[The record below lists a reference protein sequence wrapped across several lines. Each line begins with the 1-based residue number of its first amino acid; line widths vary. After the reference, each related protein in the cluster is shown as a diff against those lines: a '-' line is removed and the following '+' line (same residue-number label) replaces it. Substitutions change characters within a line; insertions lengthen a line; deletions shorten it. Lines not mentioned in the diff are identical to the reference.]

1 MEGFPSLLSV
11 EEALKR
17 LRASVTHRVRELEEV
32 GLLEAVSRICA
43 EDVRAPI
50 DSPPFD
56 RSAVDGYAVIA
67 EDTFGA
73 SLNNPVELKM
83 VGSAYPGMDVAR
95 LPRLSRGEALKL
107 MTGAPLPPGANAV
120 VMVEDTVRRGEVV
133 EVVKPVHPYRNVS
146 RRGEDYRAGE
156 VVVGKGT
163 KIRPWHVAALAS
175 LNISRV
181 RVLRRA
187 RVGVLSTGSEL
198 IEVGEEVKPGKIM
211 NSSKPM
217 LLALLEEEGAEG
229 VDLGIVADD
238 LELIKAKI
246 LEGIRGA
253 DALIVTGGT
262 SVGELDL
269 VPEAVS
275 ALGEVIVHGLM
286 MRPGKP
292 TGFGVIEGKP
302 VFMLSG
308 FPVAALVG
316 FQLLVRPALSL
327 MLGYKEEPRPR
338 IRGRLTRRVATPPST
353 RSYVRVKVKR
363 AGGEV
368 LVEPLMLTGSG
379 LLSTL
384 TEANGLLIVPE
395 DLEGF
400 EEGEFV
406 EVELFQP
413 IEEV

>member
-32 GLLEAVSRICA
+32 GLLEAVSRVCA

-327 MLGYKEEPRPR
+327 MLGYKEEPRLR

>member
-17 LRASVTHRVRELEEV
+17 LRASVTHRVREFEEV
-32 GLLEAVSRICA
+32 GLLEAVSRVCA

-120 VMVEDTVRRGEVV
+120 VMVENTVRRGEVV

-198 IEVGEEVKPGKIM
+198 VEVGEEVKPGKLI

-238 LELIKAKI
+238 LELIKARI

-292 TGFGVIEGKP
+292 TGFGVIDGKP

-327 MLGYKEEPRPR
+327 MLGYEEEPRPR

-400 EEGEFV
+400 EEGELV